1 MANASKAQIK
11 ANRQNAKHSTG
22 PKTNEGKAIVSKNA
36 VSHGAYAQNFM
47 NEIEETHYQMFLN
60 ELQQTY
66 PTQNPLIKAQLER
79 FAKIKT
85 ILDRIQRT
93 LSATF
98 ATSEASDQSDAAL
111 MDLLQMDEKQR
122 KVAQQIVN
130 GELDINE
137 IINVRRVRVAT
148 ELANIDS
155 STFTSHDDYLFHTPL
170 LCRYLFE
177 EANDFKIDIDKFII
191 NYASYISNSN
201 AASKA
206 FLKLISGYKEKADR
220 QIKQDV
226 NAHTAHAESSS
237 LEAKIHNTS
246 LTNLNKATEIFKTE
260 INQLADTH
268 HKIITFNKLRA
279 YEVSPVP
286 LNFDQLDKLFKFQ
299 SGLQNQYSK
308 ILGELLAMTSKKEVI
323 SL

>member
-1 MANASKAQIK
+1 MTLSAQTK
-11 ANRQNAKHSTG
+11 ANRLNSKKSTG
-22 PKTNEGKAIVSKNA
+22 PKTSEGKAIVSKNA
-36 VSHGAYAQNFM
+36 ISHGAYAQNFM
-47 NEIEETHYQMFLN
+47 HEIEEAHYQIFLN

-66 PTQNPLIKAQLER
+66 PTKNPLVKAQLER

-98 ATSEASDQSDAAL
+98 ATSEASVQSDAAL

-130 GELDINE
+130 DELEINE
-137 IINVRRVRVAT
+137 IINVRRLRVAT
-148 ELANIDS
+148 ELANVDT

-170 LCRYLFE
+170 LCRYLFD
-177 EANDFKIDIDKFII
+177 EANDFNIDIDKFII
-191 NYASYISNSN
+191 NYASYMSKSNVV
-201 AASKA
+201 SKA
-206 FLKLISGYKEKADR
+206 FLKLISSYEEKAAR

-226 NAHTAHAESSS
+226 NAHSTHTEPSS
-237 LEAKIHNTS
+237 LEGKIHNTS
-246 LTNLNKATEIFKTE
+246 LTNLHKATEIFKTE

-308 ILGELLAMTSKKEVI
+308 ILGELLAMTSNKEVI